1 MSLESG
7 GDKNGSMCDRQDWT
21 SPNTPTATMATT
33 HSNITATVEAVI
45 VPTPRTDEE
54 KMALREKHRANLAL
68 LEAKRTG
75 ILHITKIRQPV
86 FAATLF
92 NWVKDGKLIVAPWN
106 REEVVGR
113 EGTANEWM
121 ESLATKISPGQ
132 FIAYYHGKV
141 GKDKKV
147 TPTKEHPVVVY
158 EGGHRTRWTQAVF
171 ENRATYCGMTY
182 SELKELEPDTAKAI
196 EEAIVNMELAV
207 SEREEQLMVFAKNE
221 YHKVNTK
228 GETLK
233 AGEVIRAGG
242 DTTRATLEDRL
253 ENALQRDL
261 KPKKRDSHL
270 EDLRALVHGAAGL
283 VDRMDKKKGSL
294 TNVDPLTEAESARAR
309 EVIDQVAQVEQ
320 EIVNL
325 PELSG
330 AKIQKRLRSRILD
343 LKVDG
348 TLVWALHDAP
358 PAVRDMIRRDW
369 VEYHRRFFG
378 DATLWKEKLASLKT
392 STVERS
398 RYKAGETP
406 YPVRWQRI
414 QTALY
419 PAQAVVV
426 DEENLSVEP
435 M

>member
-1 MSLESG
+1 
-7 GDKNGSMCDRQDWT
+7 
-21 SPNTPTATMATT
+21 MATT

-45 VPTPRTDEE
+45 VRTDEE
-54 KMALREKHRANLAL
+54 KMALREKHRAHLAL

-92 NWVKDGKLIVAPWN
+92 NWVKDGKLIVAEWN
-106 REEVVGR
+106 RDEVIGR
-113 EGTANEWM
+113 EGTADEWM

-132 FIAYYHGKV
+132 FIAYYRGKV
-141 GKDKKV
+141 GKGGKV
-147 TPTKEHPVVVY
+147 TPTKEHPIVVY

-171 ENRATYCGMTY
+171 ENRAMYCGMTY
-182 SELKELEPDTAKAI
+182 SDLKDLDPETAKAI
-196 EEAIVNMELAV
+196 EEAVINMELAV
-207 SEREEQLMVFAKNE
+207 SENEERLMVFAKNE

-242 DTTRATLEDRL
+242 DTTRSSLEESL
-253 ENALQRDL
+253 QEAMQRDL

-283 VDRMDKKKGSL
+283 VTRMDKKKGSL
-294 TNVDPLTEAESARAR
+294 TNVEPLTEAESARAR
-309 EVIDQVAQVEQ
+309 EVIEQVAQVEQ

-348 TLVWALHDAP
+348 TLVWALQDAL
-358 PAVRDMIRRDW
+358 PAERDMVRRDW
-369 VEYHRRFFG
+369 VDYHRRFFG
-378 DATLWKEKLASLKT
+378 DATVWKEKLASLKT

-406 YPVRWQRI
+406 YPARWQRI
-414 QTALY
+414 QAVLH
-419 PAQAVVV
+419 PVHAVVV
-426 DEENLSVEP
+426 EEENLAVEP